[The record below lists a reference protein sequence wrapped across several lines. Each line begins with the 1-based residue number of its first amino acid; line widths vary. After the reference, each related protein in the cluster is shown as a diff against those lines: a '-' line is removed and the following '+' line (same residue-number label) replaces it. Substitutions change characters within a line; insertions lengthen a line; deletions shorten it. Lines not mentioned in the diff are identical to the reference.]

1 MSPRLVVRPRSVG
14 AMRRQAAGGLTLDVA
29 EVARF
34 VAERDEDAS
43 RERWLVIG
51 QGLALMAVLALVAL
65 MVAFQ
70 RG

>member
-14 AMRRQAAGGLTLDVA
+14 AMRRQVACGITLDVA
-29 EVARF
+29 EAARF
-34 VAERDEDAS
+34 VAERDQDAS

-51 QGLALMAVLALVAL
+51 QGLALMVVLALVAL
-65 MVAFQ
+65 MVAVQ

>member
-1 MSPRLVVRPRSVG
+1 
-14 AMRRQAAGGLTLDVA
+14 MRRQAAGGLTLDVA